1 MTPQID
7 MTPQICG
14 HRSFADI
21 FHGRSIPLDLLPA
34 LSRKRTKQKH
44 KAQLITII
52 RSTNVTEVVFFYI
65 LRNIYLIR
73 NCMCRQIPHWAT
85 LNWM

>member
-52 RSTNVTEVVFFYI
+52 RSTNVTEVVFFLYF
-65 LRNIYLIR
+65 
-73 NCMCRQIPHWAT
+73 
-85 LNWM
+85 